1 MAMTPQ
7 DKSVLE
13 AVQRGGKPS
22 QPKQVSEM
30 RQKLIDLM
38 AHYKVSPDAIRKL
51 AKAGELVMKDKSLYP
66 MFIQQAQQLKIPGV
80 EQLGAD
86 FDPQKVA
93 QIVSLARLLDT
104 K

>member
-1 MAMTPQ
+1 MAITQQ
-7 DKSVLE
+7 DKVVLD
-13 AVQRGGKPS
+13 AVQKGGKPS
-22 QPKQVSEM
+22 VPKQVSEM

-38 AHYKVSPDAIRKL
+38 AHYKVSPDSIRKL
-51 AKAGELVMKDKSLYP
+51 GKVGELVMKDKSLYP

-80 EQLGAD
+80 EQIGAD

-93 QIVSLARLLDT
+93 QIVSLSRLLDT